1 VGAPNLT
8 DNIWLHGGSM
18 GAIRATIAAG
28 RQNNMPAQADRLG
41 ELRIKLLAAYL
52 QSLGET
58 APALAAG
65 HTR

>member
-1 VGAPNLT
+1 
-8 DNIWLHGGSM
+8 M